1 MKKREKS
8 MEILLKIAFMVII
21 GAIIGGFTNF
31 LAIKMLFR
39 PYQPVYIF
47 GKRMPFT
54 PGLIP
59 KRRSELAEQLGNM
72 VVEHLLTP
80 ESIQQKFLHEA
91 FRNDIK
97 NWIQAQTRSLL
108 HSHQTIGSLL
118 KKMGFTDVDEKA
130 ERKVQDLIVFE
141 ITEWMNKNKTRK
153 VEELLTPTTLEKAEQ
168 AITKISAYILEE
180 AKTYFSSS
188 EGTSKLDTMLND
200 FFRDKGMLWNMIQMF
215 VGNMRLV
222 DKIQPE
228 IIKFLS
234 QPGTNLLLS
243 ELIGKEWNKVKEWE
257 LEKILELVGEENV
270 KAFIETKVKENVH
283 ITPYFQKSV
292 VELFGS
298 FEEAIVEKG
307 VPAILSYLSE
317 YMINHIHTIMEK
329 LHLQEIVRNQV
340 ESFSV
345 NRLEEMVLSITSSE
359 LKMITYLGALLG
371 GIIGFF
377 QGIVVLFV

>member
-1 MKKREKS
+1 
-8 MEILLKIAFMVII
+8 
-21 GAIIGGFTNF
+21 
-31 LAIKMLFR
+31 
-39 PYQPVYIF
+39 
-47 GKRMPFT
+47 
-54 PGLIP
+54 
-59 KRRSELAEQLGNM
+59 
-72 VVEHLLTP
+72 
-80 ESIQQKFLHEA
+80 
-91 FRNDIK
+91 
-97 NWIQAQTRSLL
+97 
-108 HSHQTIGSLL
+108 
-118 KKMGFTDVDEKA
+118 
-130 ERKVQDLIVFE
+130 
-141 ITEWMNKNKTRK
+141 
-153 VEELLTPTTLEKAEQ
+153 
-168 AITKISAYILEE
+168 
-180 AKTYFSSS
+180 
-188 EGTSKLDTMLND
+188 
-200 FFRDKGMLWNMIQMF
+200 
-215 VGNMRLV
+215 
-222 DKIQPE
+222 
-228 IIKFLS
+228 
-234 QPGTNLLLS
+234 LLS

-340 ESFSV
+340 ESFSL